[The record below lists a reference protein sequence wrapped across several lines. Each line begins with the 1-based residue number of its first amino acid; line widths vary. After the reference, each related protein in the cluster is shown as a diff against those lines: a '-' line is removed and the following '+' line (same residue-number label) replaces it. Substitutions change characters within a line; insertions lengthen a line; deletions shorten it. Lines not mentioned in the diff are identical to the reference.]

1 MAKKKKTNNSVKD
14 FIFEVNKKY
23 KFDWCIITKNNEVI
37 LYNKEYYDFHP
48 FDGTALI
55 KVETWIDENCL
66 LHIIGDLLIWEIA
79 LHKTNIKDLPIAPA
93 KKYIKTDKG
102 LKWLGIKPYE
112 YVHGWYCLSEQK
124 ETNIIMKNYK
134 IKIDK

>member
-1 MAKKKKTNNSVKD
+1 MAKKKKTINSVKD
-14 FIFEVNKKY
+14 FTFEPNKKY
-23 KFDWCIITKNNEVI
+23 KFNWCIITKKNEVI
-37 LYNKEYYDFHP
+37 LFNKEFYDFHP

-66 LHIIGDLLIWEIA
+66 LHIVGDELIWEIA
-79 LHKTNIKDLPIAPA
+79 LHKTNIKDLSNTPA
-93 KKYIKTDKG
+93 KKYIQTTKG
-102 LKWLGIKPYE
+102 CKWLGIKSYE

-124 ETNIIMKNYK
+124 EANIIMKNYK